1 MKLYH
6 GSNVGGIDT
15 LTPVLS
21 NHGKPYV
28 YLTDNKVLAT
38 LYAHNPIERPG
49 GFFTY
54 RFDKEGRLHYD
65 EYFDNQLEVMYS
77 GIGGYVYT
85 IDILED
91 SLYRLEKMPWVYT
104 SEYGV
109 DTAKVEYVEDI
120 FATILRH
127 EQNGDIVIHRYK
139 DMGFETR
146 EKWRNIVRNDIENKD
161 LKNYPESSYAQFLH
175 KHFPDLI

>member
-6 GSNVGGIDT
+6 GSNIGNIDV
-15 LTPVLS
+15 LNPVLS
-21 NHGKPYV
+21 NRGKPYV

-65 EYFDNQLEVMYS
+65 EYFDNQLEVMY
-77 GIGGYVYT
+77 GRIGGYIYT
-85 IDILED
+85 IDRNEEEL
-91 SLYRLEKMPWVYT
+91 SKLEKMSWVYI
-104 SEYGV
+104 SEGEV
-109 DTAKVEYVEDI
+109 KPDMVEYVEDI
-120 FATILRH
+120 YQAMLQY
-127 EQNGDIVIHRYK
+127 EKNGDIIVHRYC
-139 DMGFETR
+139 DMDEATK
-146 EKWRNIVRNDIENKD
+146 EKWLNVVRRDIEDKE
-161 LKNYPESSYAQFLH
+161 LQERPESSYARFLH